1 MGWFKRK
8 EKALRPAGGG
18 LLGMIRDIFT
28 GSWQTVTPLEA
39 ADALRAK
46 AVYAC
51 INRIA
56 QDISKLDFRAVADN
70 QGVPEPA
77 RWHWVSKL
85 LIRPNHYQTR
95 IQFIEAWIVSRL
107 ISGNVYV
114 LKTRDV
120 EGRVNGLHVLHP
132 GRVTVLVAD
141 DGSVF
146 YRISADTLAGE
157 PIERTVPAS
166 EIIHDRFNCLHH
178 PLIGVSPIYACGMA
192 AAQSQSIQSSST
204 ALFQNMAR
212 PSGFL
217 VTPNKLSQE
226 GATLLKAQFD
236 SKHSGKNQGGVAVL
250 TEGVDFKPMVMS
262 AVDAQLINQLQWT
275 DEAICSVFSVPA
287 YMVGVGPL
295 PNYSNIQSLNQQY
308 YSQCLQSHIE
318 AIELSL
324 DDGLGLGGDYWVE
337 SDLDGLLRMD
347 TASLFEANN
356 LAVGGGWMKP
366 NEARRRA
373 GLPPVEGGDTPYMQ
387 QQNFALAALAKQ
399 ALPAAKPPGVPDA
412 DQS

>member
-8 EKALRPAGGG
+8 EKALQPAGGG
-18 LLGMIRDIFT
+18 LLGMIRELFT
-28 GSWQTVTPLEA
+28 GAWQSVTPLET

-56 QDISKLDFRAVADN
+56 QDISKLDFRAVGDN
-70 QGVPEPA
+70 QGVAEPA
-77 RWHWVSKL
+77 RWHWASKL
-85 LIRPNHYQTR
+85 LLRPNHYQTR

-114 LKTRDV
+114 LKTRDADD
-120 EGRVNGLHVLHP
+120 RVDGLHVLHP

-217 VTPNKLSQE
+217 VTPHKLSPD
-226 GATLLKAQFD
+226 GATLLKTQFD

-324 DDGLGLGGDYWVE
+324 DYGLGLERDYWIE
-337 SDLDGLLRMD
+337 CDLDGLLRMD

-387 QQNFALAALAKQ
+387 QQNFALAMLAKQ
-399 ALPAAKPPGVPDA
+399 ALPAAKPLEVTDA
-412 DQS
+412 DQP

>member
-1 MGWFKRK
+1 MGWFTRK

-18 LLGMIRDIFT
+18 MFGMIRDVFT
-28 GSWQTVTPLEA
+28 GAWQTVTPLET

-56 QDISKLDFRAVADN
+56 QDIAKLDFRAVVDN

-77 RWHWVSKL
+77 RWHWASKL
-85 LIRPNHYQTR
+85 LRRPNHYQTR
-95 IQFIEAWIVSRL
+95 IQFIEAWVVSRL

-114 LKTRDV
+114 LKTRDA
-120 EGRVNGLHVLHP
+120 EGRVDGLHVLHP
-132 GRVTVLVAD
+132 ARVTVLVAD
-141 DGSVF
+141 DGTVF
-146 YRISADTLAGE
+146 YRISADNLAGE

-192 AAQSQSIQSSST
+192 AAQSQSIQSSSA

-217 VTPNKLSQE
+217 VAPQKLSQE
-226 GATLLKAQFD
+226 GAEILRSQFQ
-236 SKHSGKNQGGVAVL
+236 SKHSGKNQGGVAIL
-250 TEGVDFKPMVMS
+250 TEGVEFKPMVMS

-318 AIELSL
+318 AIEMSL
-324 DDGLGLGGDYWVE
+324 DDGLGLAGDYWIE
-337 SDLDGLLRMD
+337 CDLDGLLRMD

-387 QQNFALAALAKQ
+387 QQNFALAELAKQ
-399 ALPAAKPPGVPDA
+399 SVNASKPQEVPDA
-412 DQS
+412 DHA